1 MAQVSQARPG
11 TAGLLVMMATAGA
24 LLAFGWQDGT
34 PSKAFR
40 NVGRML
46 LESREVPA
54 SALPAVATAVG
65 LTHHLVLSALWGA
78 LLMLLARRFRGVAFV
93 VAAVLIALLFVALNL
108 WLIPPILGIG
118 YAVVTS
124 LARAIPF
131 ALAIAVALLVTPWAS
146 GVPEEHPAPAPFA

>member
-1 MAQVSQARPG
+1 MAQVSRARPG
-11 TAGLLVMMATAGA
+11 TAGLLVLMATTGA

-46 LESREVPA
+46 LESREFPPA
-54 SALPAVATAVG
+54 ALPAVATAVG
-65 LTHHLVLSALWGA
+65 VTHHLVLSAIWGA
-78 LLMLLARRFRGVAFV
+78 LLMLIVRRFHGLAFV
-93 VAAVLIALLFVALNL
+93 LAALLVSMVFVALNL
-108 WLIPPILGIG
+108 WLIPPILGVG

-131 ALAIAVALLVTPWAS
+131 ALAIAAALLVTPWAS

>member
-1 MAQVSQARPG
+1 MAQVSRARPG
-11 TAGLLVMMATAGA
+11 TAGLLVLMATTGA

-54 SALPAVATAVG
+54 TALPAVATAVG
-65 LTHHLVLSALWGA
+65 LAHHLVLSALWGA
-78 LLMLLARRFRGVAFV
+78 LLMLLVRRFRGPAFV
-93 VAAVLIALLFVALNL
+93 FAVLVTSLLFVALNL
-108 WLIPPILGIG
+108 WLIPPIFGVG

-131 ALAIAVALLVTPWAS
+131 ALAIATALLVTPWAS

>member
-1 MAQVSQARPG
+1 
-11 TAGLLVMMATAGA
+11 MATTGA

-46 LESREVPA
+46 LESREFPA

-65 LTHHLVLSALWGA
+65 LTHHLVLSAVWGA
-78 LLMLLARRFRGVAFV
+78 ILMVIIRPLRGVAFV
-93 VAAVLIALLFVALNL
+93 LAALLIAILFVALNL
-108 WLIPPILGIG
+108 WLIPPALGVG
-118 YAVVTS
+118 FAVVTS